1 MTARRRLVP
10 ALVLAG
16 LLSGVLVGC
25 TGGEAS
31 DDGTALLTNTSDR
44 DDLRVIVL
52 DGDGEPFRKAALDP
66 AFRFDTQFTDRERQC
81 LVAGDGSFE
90 VRDAAGT
97 VLVRHDFADREVCEH
112 ETLEITDVLEL
123 AWVD

>member
-10 ALVLAG
+10 ALALAG
-16 LLSGVLVGC
+16 FLAGC
-25 TGGEAS
+25 AGGEAS

-52 DGDGEPFRKAALDP
+52 DGDGEPFREAALDP

-97 VLVRHDFADREVCEH
+97 VVVRHDFTDREVCEH
-112 ETLEITDVLEL
+112 EELEITDDLEL
-123 AWVD
+123 VWAE

>member
-10 ALVLAG
+10 ALVLASF
-16 LLSGVLVGC
+16 LAGC

-31 DDGTALLTNTSDR
+31 DDGTALLTNASGR
-44 DDLRVIVL
+44 NDLRVYVL
-52 DGDGEPFRKAALDP
+52 DGAGRPLMDGALDP

-90 VRDAAGT
+90 VRDAGGD
-97 VLVRHDFADREVCEH
+97 VLVEHDFADRQICEH
-112 ETLEITDVLEL
+112 EELEVTEDLKIVWLN
-123 AWVD
+123 

>member
-16 LLSGVLVGC
+16 FLAGC
-25 TGGEAS
+25 AGGEAS

-52 DGDGEPFRKAALDP
+52 DGDGEPFREAALDP

-97 VLVRHDFADREVCEH
+97 VIARHDFAEREVCEH
-112 ETLEITDVLEL
+112 EELQITDDLEL
-123 AWVD
+123 EWVD